1 MSRNI
6 FLRILLLTYILV
18 SSMAVCPLNKWMH
31 RHIQIFEKYL
41 FFRKTTTTC
50 LLFVKCVYVCV
61 FVIMTAGQCF
71 CLCYLTKQFFLLF
84 LHNTFSYSKFSKI
97 FESYSKFSRERLA
110 GKFKR
115 KFTHFL
121 SKIHSQKTHQSTQEN
136 ASEISTKY
144 SYFFPFWK
152 IFNEFLLLSFSKRI
166 YFWNFENSFACAHHR
181 DLSFVLSK
189 HFHRSSRGKTKGKT
203 IRNWKFEQFSH
214 SQAWATSEWARCSGR
229 QSHRSVRPRVLMV
242 CACGAQWVSECVAVC
257 LDVSFRFSSSW
268 KLLFFIWGK
277 SCQWSLRRFHVKTY

>member
-50 LLFVKCVYVCV
+50 LLFVKCVCMCV
-61 FVIMTAGQCF
+61 FVTMTAGQCF

-97 FESYSKFSRERLA
+97 YDSYSKFSRERLA

-121 SKIHSQKTHQSTQEN
+121 SKIHSQKNTPEYTRKCKWDFHQ
-136 ASEISTKY
+136 I
-144 SYFFPFWK
+144 FVFLPFWK

-166 YFWNFENSFACAHHR
+166 
-181 DLSFVLSK
+181 
-189 HFHRSSRGKTKGKT
+189 
-203 IRNWKFEQFSH
+203 
-214 SQAWATSEWARCSGR
+214 
-229 QSHRSVRPRVLMV
+229 
-242 CACGAQWVSECVAVC
+242 
-257 LDVSFRFSSSW
+257 
-268 KLLFFIWGK
+268 
-277 SCQWSLRRFHVKTY
+277 